1 MRHRLI
7 ALILRLAQANGTA
20 SKEGVRVELTKTHQ
34 DLAAEL
40 GTVRELV
47 SRNLSRLQAEGF
59 LEVDGRKIIIKDL
72 SGLRRE
78 QTSSE

>member
-1 MRHRLI
+1 M
-7 ALILRLAQANGTA
+7 
-20 SKEGVRVELTKTHQ
+20 ELTKTHQ
-34 DLAAEL
+34 DLVAEL

-59 LEVDGRKIIIKDL
+59 IEVDGRKIIIKDL
-72 SGLRRE
+72 AGLRRE